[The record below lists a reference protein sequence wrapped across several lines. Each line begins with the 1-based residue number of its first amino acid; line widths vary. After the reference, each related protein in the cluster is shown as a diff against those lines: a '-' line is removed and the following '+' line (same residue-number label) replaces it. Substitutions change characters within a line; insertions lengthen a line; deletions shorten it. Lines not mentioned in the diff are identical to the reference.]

1 MQKDKKLKPFD
12 VSISLAYRISE
23 WEDIQAL
30 SDVLARAGEEAEAGR
45 KGLILCQLH
54 GRSSMKLMSL
64 RGQFIEHGVAEKIV
78 KLLEE

>member
-30 SDVLARAGEEAEAGR
+30 SDVLASAVEEAEAGR
-45 KGLILCQLH
+45 KGLVLCQLH
-54 GRSSMKLMSL
+54 GRSSIKLMSI
-64 RGQFIEHGVAEKIV
+64 RGQFIEYGVAEKIV

>member
-30 SDVLARAGEEAEAGR
+30 SDVLARAVEEAEAGR

-78 KLLEE
+78 KLLK